1 MQVIKVSQNLIY
13 KSMKGGERVYTK
25 EIGCNST
32 QEKTIT
38 HFFKG
43 GKWGCYVKK
52 KNMLWMVRRFNTE
65 SGHF

>member
-52 KNMLWMVRRFNTE
+52 KKHVMDGQE
-65 SGHF
+65 I